1 MYANIF
7 SISKTDR
14 CNCFSI
20 NFHLCIYPLDFQKS
34 IGVVIHRPILKQLL
48 DQLSNILRYFCC
60 PVKNY
65 FVVLVFIIDMNGIK
79 SCLPRPPS
87 RESVVKCLS
96 QGHNRLARV
105 EFKLRLCRSQSRRS

>member
-20 NFHLCIYPLDFQKS
+20 HFHLYIYPLDLQKS
-34 IGVVIHRPILKQLL
+34 IEVVIHRPNLKQLS
-48 DQLSNILRYFCC
+48 DQLSNILRYCYC
-60 PVKNY
+60 PVKNFY
-65 FVVLVFIIDMNGIK
+65 FVFLVFIIDRTAVW

-105 EFKLRLCRSQSRRS
+105 EFKP